1 LSGVRATVAAGLF
14 ADLLPVGVHDVNKPQ
29 FYINFF
35 FTKKHHVHERY
46 LAPLLVLLY
55 IHNPNKS
62 VGLMFVIEVQAGGV
76 NKTISKELNLILQI
90 VDF

>member
-1 LSGVRATVAAGLF
+1 MPTYYQLAFTMLTNHSF
-14 ADLLPVGVHDVNKPQ
+14 
-29 FYINFF
+29 ISIFF